1 MEKILTVAV
10 PCYNSEAYM
19 RKCLDALLAGG
30 EDVEIL
36 IVDDGSTKD
45 RTPEIADE
53 YQEKYPSIV
62 RVIHQENK
70 GHGGAVNTGV
80 ENASGLYFKVCDS
93 DDYLAEAAYLYV
105 LNALRKIVKGGRLAD
120 AVLNNYTY
128 DKVGKKHK
136 YEMKYD
142 RFMPQ
147 DRLFGWDEFK
157 PLDWNHYVLMHSVFY
172 RTELLREIG
181 MKLPE
186 HTFYVDNIY
195 AYIPFAYVKT
205 MYYCN
210 VNLYMYFIGRADQS
224 VNNSVMLGRMEQ
236 QRKVNEIIIDYLGE
250 IRNKPL
256 HPNQREFM
264 VHAVSIMMMVTTEL
278 MIRSRNKEKLQEK
291 EALWERLKNVDAQ
304 AYRKIRGSLLGR
316 AINLPGAAG
325 RELVILGYSVGE
337 KFFGFV

>member
-1 MEKILTVAV
+1 MKVLTVAV

-19 RKCLDALLAGG
+19 CKCLDALLVGG

-53 YQEKYPSIV
+53 YQEKYPEIV

-70 GHGGAVNTGV
+70 GHGGAVNTAV

-93 DDYLAEAAYLYV
+93 DDYLEEEAYLYI
-105 LNALRKIVKGGRLAD
+105 LEALRKIARGGQTVD

-142 RFMPQ
+142 RFIPQ
-147 DRLFGWDEFK
+147 DRIFGWDEFK

-172 RTELLREIG
+172 RTELLRECG
-181 MKLPE
+181 LKLPE

-224 VNNSVMLGRMEQ
+224 VNNTVMLGRMEQ

-250 IRNKPL
+250 IKDVPL
-256 HPNQREFM
+256 HPNQRDFM
-264 VHAVSIMMMVTTEL
+264 FHAVSIMMMVTSEL
-278 MIRSRNKEKLQEK
+278 MIRSRNKEKLAEK
-291 EALWERLKNVDAQ
+291 EALWQRLKDTDMR
-304 AYRKIRGSLLGR
+304 AYRKIHGSLLGR
-316 AINLPGAAG
+316 AINLPGPAG
-325 RELVILGYSVGE
+325 RELVILGYGVGE
-337 KFFGFV
+337 KLFGFV